1 MTPAQARGAV
11 GIMPSTTPLSSVL
24 LWPSSD
30 PRSGPAGHQ
39 AGGAEASRRGSAC
52 PGGRCKYVIRRDR
65 MFWPRGSPGGLG
77 VPVCSSPGQWQGL
90 RLAGR
95 PLRGSQGRQLCWGHR
110 PSCPWSTA
118 PLRGPHLLP
127 AGKCP
132 VTREGRGGEKQVLF
146 TCQDLTT
153 PLATTPPL
161 TLPNTVTTTPMA
173 ASSAHFATHS
183 H

>member
-1 MTPAQARGAV
+1 
-11 GIMPSTTPLSSVL
+11 MPSTTPPSSVL

-39 AGGAEASRRGSAC
+39 AGGAEASHRGSAC

-95 PLRGSQGRQLCWGHR
+95 PLRGSQGRQLCWGHG